1 MKGAAIMAITRIQV
15 NSETS
20 DRRLDAV
27 LAELIPELTRSHAQK
42 LLEQGLVTCNG
53 IAVTKASLKP
63 KEGDMIEVD
72 IPEPETM
79 DVLPE
84 SIPLDIVYEDN
95 DLLIVN
101 KPKGMVVHPAPGHDG
116 GTLVNALLHHCGE
129 QLSGIN
135 GIARPGIVHR
145 IDRDTTGLL
154 VVCKN
159 DHAHVS
165 LSRQLSTHSIT
176 RVYECIT
183 EGVIRE
189 DGTVD
194 APIARSLS
202 DRKKMGIR
210 ADGRRAVTHYHVK
223 EVLRNK
229 YSYVECR
236 LETGR
241 THQIRVHMASIHHPL
256 LGDTVYGKAKQP
268 FATEGQVLHAGVLG
282 FIHPTSGEYV
292 EFYAPLPKYFADLLA
307 KLR

>member
-1 MKGAAIMAITRIQV
+1 MGLVHLQAD
-15 NSETS
+15 SEVAG
-20 DRRLDAV
+20 RRLDAV
-27 LAELIPELTRSHAQK
+27 LAAMIPELTRNHAQK
-42 LLEQGLVTCNG
+42 LLEQGLVLCNG
-53 IAVTKASLKP
+53 VSVTKGSLKL
-63 KEGDMIEVD
+63 KEGDTIEVT

-79 DVLPE
+79 DVVPE
-84 SIPLDIVYEDN
+84 RIPLDIVYEDD

-101 KPKGMVVHPAPGHDG
+101 KPKGMVVHPAPGHDS
-116 GTLVNALLHHCGE
+116 GTLVNALLHHCGDR
-129 QLSGIN
+129 LSGIN

-159 DHAHVS
+159 DHAHLS
-165 LSRQLSTHSIT
+165 LSRQLSVHSIT

-194 APIARSLS
+194 APIARSVS

-210 ADGRRAVTHYHVK
+210 EGGRRAVTHYHVK
-223 EVLRNK
+223 EILSNK

-268 FATEGQVLHAGVLG
+268 YATDGQVLHAGVLG
-282 FIHPTSGEYV
+282 FTHPSTGEYV
-292 EFYAPLPKYFADLLA
+292 EFHAPLPEYFTTLLQ
-307 KLR
+307 KLRQK

>member
-1 MKGAAIMAITRIQV
+1 MGLVHLQID
-15 NSETS
+15 SETS
-20 DRRLDAV
+20 GRRLDAV
-27 LAELIPELTRSHAQK
+27 LAAMIPELTRNHAQK
-42 LLEQGLVTCNG
+42 LLEQGLVLCNG
-53 IAVTKASLKP
+53 VAVTKGSLKL
-63 KEGDMIEVD
+63 KEGDSVD
-72 IPEPETM
+72 VSIPEPEAM
-79 DVLPE
+79 DVVPE
-84 SIPLDIVYEDN
+84 SIPLDIIYEDN

-101 KPKGMVVHPAPGHDG
+101 KPKGMVVHPAPGHDS
-116 GTLVNALLHHCGE
+116 GTLVNALLHHCGDR
-129 QLSGIN
+129 LSGIN

-159 DHAHVS
+159 DHAHLS
-165 LSRQLSTHSIT
+165 LSRQLSVHSIT

-194 APIARSLS
+194 APIARSVS

-210 ADGRRAVTHYHVK
+210 EGGRRAVTHYHVK
-223 EVLRNK
+223 EILGNK
-229 YSYVECR
+229 YSHVECR

-268 FATEGQVLHAGVLG
+268 FSTDGQVLHAGVLG
-282 FIHPTSGEYV
+282 FIHPTTGEYV
-292 EFYAPLPKYFADLLA
+292 EFRAPLPEYFEELLR
-307 KLR
+307 KLRK